1 MFRKLAAR
9 ILQKPVNLLFR
20 GIVWFAF
27 EINEELID
35 SNVLKERQQQI
46 RDIMFLYFEEI
57 EDGK

>member
-1 MFRKLAAR
+1 MFRKITAK
-9 ILQKPVNLLFR
+9 ILQKPVNLLFK

-27 EINEELID
+27 EVNEELID
-35 SNVLKERQQQI
+35 SNVLRERQQQI